1 MEFFKLM
8 RVDNRL
14 FILSSFLIGIGIIFS
29 YSLTTYIVR
38 YYNLYE
44 FSFLIKQLIVGIIAI
59 FVMWFLSKLNPD
71 KWLSIIGTTLFLISL
86 IAMIVMKFLPENLV
100 YAVGG
105 AKRWIQLPYFSIA
118 PVEFFKVGFVFFLA
132 WSFERRLDSSEKPI
146 KEELRSFTRYIIT
159 FAIIVYIIAIFQNDI
174 GQVIV
179 LGITLLTMA
188 LLAGMSLKF
197 FTYSIIIVIIIVLI
211 FIFTSDHRI
220 LRVIMWWS
228 SVQDIFLSIFPDSI
242 ANIFKIKNIPESFQV
257 TNSLNAI
264 HHGSLFGEGIGEGT
278 FKLGFLSDVHTD
290 FVLTGIAEEAGVIG
304 LTSIVLIYYFMLYR
318 IFRIASRSENRIYF
332 LFGVGVGLLFATS
345 FIINAFGIVQ
355 ITPIK
360 GISVPFLSYGGSSLL
375 ANAIAIGMVLMISKR
390 VKKL

>member
-159 FAIIVYIIAIFQNDI
+159 FGIIVYIIAIFQNDI

-188 LLAGMSLKF
+188 LLAGMSLRF

-228 SVQDIFLSIFPDSI
+228 SVQDIFLSIFPVSI
-242 ANIFKIKNIPESFQV
+242 ANIFQIKNITESFQV

-278 FKLGFLSDVHTD
+278 FKLGF
-290 FVLTGIAEEAGVIG
+290 
-304 LTSIVLIYYFMLYR
+304 
-318 IFRIASRSENRIYF
+318 
-332 LFGVGVGLLFATS
+332 
-345 FIINAFGIVQ
+345 
-355 ITPIK
+355 
-360 GISVPFLSYGGSSLL
+360 
-375 ANAIAIGMVLMISKR
+375 
-390 VKKL
+390 